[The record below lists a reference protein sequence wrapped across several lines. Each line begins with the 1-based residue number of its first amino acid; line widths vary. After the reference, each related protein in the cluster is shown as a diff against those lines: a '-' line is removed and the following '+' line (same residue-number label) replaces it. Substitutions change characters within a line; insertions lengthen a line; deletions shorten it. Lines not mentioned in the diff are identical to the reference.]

1 MNAVAV
7 FHFHLTQIM
16 QMWPPSSV
24 LLEIFRDSLRQ
35 QDMTGITTIH
45 QSLGE
50 INPHPSRIDP
60 VVDVGHRAHW
70 PAVHAHP
77 DRQIAM
83 VSQNAAD
90 FHGTLDRLL
99 RTVIKDERH
108 SVAGRNLLQSSGGR
122 CLVELVRT
130 ADGLV
135 ESIHQGL
142 LLIR

>member
-1 MNAVAV
+1 MNTVAV

-45 QSLGE
+45 QSLGD
-50 INPHPSRIDP
+50 INPDPGRIDT

-77 DRQIAM
+77 DRQIA
-83 VSQNAAD
+83 VVPQNPAD

-99 RTVIKDERH
+99 WTVIKNERH
-108 SVAGRNLLQSSGGR
+108 SVAGRNLLQSSVGR
-122 CLVELVRT
+122 CLVELFRI
-130 ADGLV
+130 AAGLAG
-135 ESIHQGL
+135 SIT
-142 LLIR
+142 